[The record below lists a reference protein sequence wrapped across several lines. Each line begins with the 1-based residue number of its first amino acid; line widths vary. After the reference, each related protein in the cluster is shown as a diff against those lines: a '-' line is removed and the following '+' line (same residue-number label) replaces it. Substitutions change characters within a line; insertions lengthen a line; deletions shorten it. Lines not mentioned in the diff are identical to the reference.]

1 MLQRKHR
8 GKIISCYEY
17 GVLSQGQ
24 SIVENGEE
32 TWVFQAENHENLMMN
47 YSLIQAFNDLL
58 MEGWELV
65 AENKINYIL
74 RKSIKRHASSSGV

>member
-47 YSLIQAFNDLL
+47 
-58 MEGWELV
+58 
-65 AENKINYIL
+65 
-74 RKSIKRHASSSGV
+74 SSFQ